1 MAELSATEREQ
12 VAAGAS
18 AFVRELQKTAPGML
32 EDAAASG
39 VSAGA
44 GAAFLGQYTETIGEL
59 ATTSFS
65 DALQSLLEEEGDAEA
80 GVLQSADG
88 GASIGFFILRAFRKR
103 LCNPAAEADL
113 KAEIDRIRNEHKLD
127 MNPTAAGISGGA
139 ATAVALSVGTLIGGG
154 TLAVVLAPLAG
165 SIALLLLLVGVD
177 AFCDWAASRDA

>member
-1 MAELSATEREQ
+1 MAELSAAERQQ
-12 VAAGAS
+12 VAAGAL
-18 AFVRELQKTAPGML
+18 AFVQELQKTAPGML
-32 EDAAASG
+32 EGASASG
-39 VSAGA
+39 ASDRADAG
-44 GAAFLGQYTETIGEL
+44 FLGQYTETLGQL

-65 DALQSLLEEEGDAEA
+65 EALQSLVEEEADARA
-80 GVLQSADG
+80 GFLQSADS

-113 KAEIDRIRNEHKLD
+113 KAEIDKIRKEHKLD

-154 TLAVVLAPLAG
+154 ALAVVLAPLAG

-177 AFCDWAASRDA
+177 AFCDWAASKNA